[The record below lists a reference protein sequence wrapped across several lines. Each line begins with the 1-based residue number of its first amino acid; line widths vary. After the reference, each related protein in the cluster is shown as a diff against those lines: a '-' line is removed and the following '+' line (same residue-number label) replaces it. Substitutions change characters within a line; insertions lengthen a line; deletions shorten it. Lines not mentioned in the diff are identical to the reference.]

1 MIYGD
6 KKTGVL
12 VQGAT
17 GKQGEF
23 HIGLMNT
30 YARQVGGR
38 GVVAGVT
45 PGKGGQQVHGAP
57 VYNTVKDAMKEHD
70 IGAAVI
76 FVPAGAAADA
86 IMEEANAGI
95 TTIVCITEH
104 IPVQDTMKAIAFAR
118 MEGASVIGPNCP
130 GLLSPG
136 ELKMGIM
143 PAGLFSRGNVGVI
156 SRSGTLTYEVV
167 DELTRAGIGQS
178 TVVGIGGDPVIGQT
192 FIDVLE
198 RFEKDSQTK
207 AVVLIGEVG
216 GNLEEEGAKSTD
228 LPLVSYIA
236 GVSAPPDKRMGHAG
250 AIVEGGEG
258 DARSKIARL
267 KKHGVPVASRV
278 SEIPELVRELFR
290 CGC

>member
-23 HIGLMNT
+23 HINLMNA
-30 YARQVGGR
+30 YARQVGGK

-45 PGKGGQQVHGAP
+45 PGKGGKEVHGVP
-57 VYNTVKDAMKEHD
+57 VYNTVKEAMRDHD
-70 IGAAVI
+70 IGASVI
-76 FVPAGAAADA
+76 FVPAAAAADS

-95 TTIVCITEH
+95 PTIVTITEH
-104 IPVQDTMKAIAFAR
+104 IPVHDTMKAIAYAR
-118 MEGASVIGPNCP
+118 MEGSVVIGPNCP

-143 PAGLFSRGNVGVI
+143 PAGLFTSGHVGVI

-178 TVVGIGGDPVIGQT
+178 TVIGIGGDPVIGQT
-192 FIDVLE
+192 FTDVLAQ
-198 RFEKDSQTK
+198 FEKDPQTK

-216 GNLEEEGAKSTD
+216 GNLEEEGANSTD
-228 LPLVSYIA
+228 MPIVSYIA
-236 GVSAPPDKRMGHAG
+236 GISAPPDKRMGHAG

-267 KKHGVPVASRV
+267 KKLGVPVASRP
-278 SEIPELVRELFR
+278 SEIPGMVRGLFR
-290 CGC
+290 SC

>member
-6 KKTGVL
+6 KRTGIL

-17 GKQGEF
+17 GRQGEF
-23 HIGLMNT
+23 HIRLMNA
-30 YARQVGGR
+30 YAQQVGGR

-45 PGKGGQQVHGAP
+45 PGKGGQQVHGVP
-57 VYNTVKDAMKEHD
+57 VYDTVKEAMRNHD

-76 FVPAGAAADA
+76 FVPAGAAADS
-86 IMEEANAGI
+86 IMEEADAGI
-95 TTIVCITEH
+95 GTIVCITEH
-104 IPVQDTMKAIAFAR
+104 IPVHDTMKAVAYAKVQGSF
-118 MEGASVIGPNCP
+118 VIGPNCP

-136 ELKMGIM
+136 EVKMGIM
-143 PAGLFSRGNVGVI
+143 PAQLFARGNVGVI

-192 FIDVLE
+192 FVDVLE
-198 RFEKDSQTK
+198 RFKNDPQTK

-216 GNLEEEGAKSTD
+216 GNLEEEGAQSTD
-228 LPLVSYIA
+228 IPIVAYIA
-236 GVSAPPDKRMGHAG
+236 GKSAPPDKRMGHAG

-258 DARSKIARL
+258 DATSKIGRL
-267 KKHGVPVASRV
+267 QKAGVPVASRP
-278 SEIPELVRELFR
+278 SEIPAMVRQLF
-290 CGC
+290 CSC

>member
-6 KKTGVL
+6 RNTKVL
-12 VQGAT
+12 VTGAT

-30 YARQVGGR
+30 YARNIGGK

-45 PGKGGQQVHGAP
+45 PGKGGQQVHGVP
-57 VYNTVKDAMKEHD
+57 VYNTIKDALREHD
-70 IGAAVI
+70 ATTSVLFVPSGAA
-76 FVPAGAAADA
+76 GDS
-86 IMEEANAGI
+86 IMEAANAGLEL
-95 TTIVCITEH
+95 VVAITEH
-104 IPVQDTMKAIAFAR
+104 IPVHDTMKAIAFAR
-118 MEGASVIGPNCP
+118 TKGCSVIGPNCP

-136 ELKMGIM
+136 EVKMGIM
-143 PAGLFSRGNVGVI
+143 PAQLFSRGNVGII

-192 FIDVLE
+192 FIDVLQ
-198 RFEKDSQTK
+198 RFEKDTQTK

-216 GNLEEEGAKSTD
+216 GNLEEEGANYSD
-228 LPLVSYIA
+228 LPLVAYIA
-236 GVSAPPDKRMGHAG
+236 GKSAPPDKRMGHAG

-258 DARSKIARL
+258 DAHSKIARL
-267 KKHGVPVASRV
+267 KKVGIPVAERPSD
-278 SEIPELVRELFR
+278 IPDLVRGLFR
-290 CGC
+290 SC

>member
-6 KKTGVL
+6 KKTAIL

-30 YARQVGGR
+30 YAREVGGR

-45 PGKGGQQVHGAP
+45 PGKGGQEVHGVP
-57 VYNTVKDAMKEHD
+57 VYNTVKEAMREHD
-70 IGAAVI
+70 VTASVI
-76 FVPAGAAADA
+76 FVPAGAAADS
-86 IMEEANAGI
+86 IIEEANAGI
-95 TTIVCITEH
+95 ETIVAITEH
-104 IPVQDTMKAIAFAR
+104 IPVHDTMKAIAYAQVQ
-118 MEGASVIGPNCP
+118 GSVVIGPNCP

-136 ELKMGIM
+136 EVKMGIM
-143 PAGLFSRGNVGVI
+143 PSGLFSRGSVGVI

-192 FIDVLE
+192 FMDVLE
-198 RFEKDSQTK
+198 RFEKDPQTK

-216 GNLEEEGAKSTD
+216 GNLEEEGAKSTV
-228 LPLVSYIA
+228 LPIVAYIA
-236 GVSAPPDKRMGHAG
+236 GKSAPPDKRMGHAG

-267 KKHGVPVASRV
+267 KKNGVPVASRP
-278 SEIPELVRELFR
+278 SEIPEMVRALFR
-290 CGC
+290 TC

>member
-6 KKTGVL
+6 KRTGIL

-17 GKQGEF
+17 GRQGEF
-23 HIGLMNT
+23 HIGLMNA
-30 YARQVGGR
+30 YAQQTGGR

-45 PGKGGQQVHGAP
+45 PGKGGQQVHGVP
-57 VYNTVKDAMKEHD
+57 VYDTVKEAMRDHD

-76 FVPAGAAADA
+76 FVPAGAAADS
-86 IMEEANAGI
+86 IMEEADAGI
-95 TTIVCITEH
+95 GTIVCITEH
-104 IPVQDTMKAIAFAR
+104 IPVHDTMKAVAYAKVQGSF
-118 MEGASVIGPNCP
+118 VIGPNCP

-136 ELKMGIM
+136 EVKMGIM
-143 PAGLFSRGNVGVI
+143 PAQLFARGNVGVI

-192 FIDVLE
+192 FVDVLE
-198 RFEKDSQTK
+198 RFKNDPQTK

-216 GNLEEEGAKSTD
+216 GNLEEEGAQSTD
-228 LPLVSYIA
+228 IPLVAYIA
-236 GVSAPPDKRMGHAG
+236 GKSAPPDKRMGHAG

-258 DARSKIARL
+258 DAISKIARL
-267 KKHGVPVASRV
+267 MKLDVPVASRP
-278 SEIPELVRELFR
+278 SEIPGMVRQLF
-290 CGC
+290 CSC